1 MFNRLNEI
9 DHIESFIGIHT
20 SGKQRHNVHF
30 NRALLKCQDE
40 KSILFYSIGNYVF
53 CLNFRK
59 KEGRKK
65 FQLTK
70 INPKITAFF
79 YGEMYNFGELCIA
92 CGIGKADWKNISFS
106 ALCSIL
112 YQKYGLRFASKI
124 NGIFSIV
131 LIDGDAEKLYL
142 FADRFGSARPIYYYI
157 SDKMIFSNQLKL
169 LIKIPEINKVIDEQS
184 MALFLKY
191 SYVPAPR
198 TMIKGIKKLRPGE
211 VAIFAK
217 EFAEKK
223 RYTSFE
229 PPEQTIL
236 DERKAI
242 GIYREKLKFSVWEKM
257 QTHDKQKIGFFLSG
271 GLDSSAN
278 LACAA
283 KNDTKNFETFGVGFE
298 NPNFDERQYASML
311 ATHFGVKFNDYLFT
325 GSELDDLPRMIWFL
339 EEPFMENGLF
349 LTYAAFKSINGKAD
363 IIIAGDGADQL
374 FGTGGFADG
383 RPIALRYLFDKL
395 KIRKLF
401 NFLLNHVI
409 NSCAYK
415 DNILFKIKVMLDRAV
430 SFNDWFFW
438 GFDNRELK
446 RLCKFPISNTDLQIF
461 QNNVPGHG
469 KTFAEYYEFSRI
481 HQDIEHYASQNL
493 LVKSYRMADLFGV
506 RLRESYL
513 DNNVADC
520 IASLGINLKIKGT
533 LLNFLKGDFV
543 SKYLHR
549 LVMNDLLPDNILKK
563 SKQGGFI
570 PMSLLLKN
578 AQRRNTIFKYILN
591 SQFLQRYMDISYI
604 KVILKR
610 YEESISKPVYWQVY
624 QDCNANQIMN
634 LLALSLWNDIVF
646 SNPQKKPEEL
656 SLSAY
661 ISDI

>member
-1 MFNRLNEI
+1 MLNRLNEI
-9 DHIESFIGIHT
+9 DYIESFIGIHNL
-20 SGKQRHNVHF
+20 SSQRHNVHF
-30 NRALLKCQDE
+30 NRVLLKCQDE
-40 KSILFYSIGNYVF
+40 KSILFYSIGNYFF

-70 INPKITAFF
+70 INPKITALF
-79 YGEMYNFGELCIA
+79 YGEMYNFGELCTA
-92 CGIGKADWKNISFS
+92 CGIGNADSRQISFS
-106 ALCSIL
+106 ILCCIL
-112 YQKYGLRFASKI
+112 YQKYGLQFAQKI
-124 NGIFSIV
+124 NGLFSII
-131 LIDGDAEKLYL
+131 LIDENERNLYL
-142 FADRFGSARPIYYYI
+142 FSDRFGSARPLYYYV
-157 SDKMIFSNQLKL
+157 SDKIIFSNQFKKL
-169 LIKIPEINKVIDEQS
+169 LVLDQINKVIDEKA

-191 SYVPAPR
+191 SYVPSPR
-198 TMIKGIKKLRPGE
+198 TMIRGVQKMNPGEIVIHGKEGLKKLRYSSFKFSKQPGLG
-211 VAIFAK
+211 
-217 EFAEKK
+217 KK
-223 RYTSFE
+223 
-229 PPEQTIL
+229 
-236 DERKAI
+236 KAI
-242 GIYREKLKFSVWEKM
+242 KIYGQTLQSSVWEKM
-257 QTHDKQKIGFFLSG
+257 ETIENQRLGFFLSG

-278 LACAA
+278 LAFAA
-283 KNDTKNFETFGVGFE
+283 KNDTKNFETFAVGFK
-298 NPNFDERQYASML
+298 NPNFDERQYARML
-311 ATHFGVKFNDYLFT
+311 AKHFNVKFNDYLFT
-325 GSELDDLPRMIWFL
+325 GSELDDLPRIIWFL

-349 LTYAAFKSINGKAD
+349 LTYAAFKSINGKAN

-461 QNNVPGHG
+461 QNNVSGHG

-570 PMSLLLKN
+570 PMSLLLEN
-578 AQRRNTIFKYILN
+578 STRRKAVFSYILR
-591 SQFLQRYMDISYI
+591 SKFLQTYLNMPYI
-604 KVILKR
+604 MLILKH
-610 YEESISKPVYWQVY
+610 YEESLSESPYWQAY
-624 QDCNANQIMN
+624 KDSKANQIMN
-634 LLALSLWNDIVF
+634 LLALSLWHDIVF
-646 SNPQKKPEEL
+646 SNPQEKPEKL

-661 ISDI
+661 ISGR